1 MNLVYFFRLF
11 EPKIRFAPIYAIT
24 EDTNVEIIRILNN
37 IGNIDAGSGIIA
49 KTVANVL
56 GTNTAVPIT
65 VNQRIIVERRF
76 VMFVCI
82 TFTPVARTSSTCS
95 AN

>member
-11 EPKIRFAPIYAIT
+11 EPKIRFAPTYAIND
-24 EDTNVEIIRILNN
+24 DTSVEIIRILNN
-37 IGNIDAGSGIIA
+37 MENIDAGSGIMA

-56 GTNTAVPIT
+56 GTSTAVPIT